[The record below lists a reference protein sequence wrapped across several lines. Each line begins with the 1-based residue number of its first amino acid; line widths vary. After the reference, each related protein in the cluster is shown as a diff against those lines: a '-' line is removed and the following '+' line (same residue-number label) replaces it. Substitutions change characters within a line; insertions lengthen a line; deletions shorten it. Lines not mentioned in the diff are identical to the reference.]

1 MFSKIRRFTDSRIA
15 LYTLIGILSAVIF
28 CVIFGTKVLNPTYT
42 DWLLSESELSQHY
55 LGWRGFR
62 ESSWQFPIGM
72 LDVLAYPNTT
82 SVIFTDSIPVFA
94 VLFKLLSPVLPS
106 DFQYFGLWGI
116 TCFVLQGIFA
126 GRIIDRYS
134 PNRIITVAASL
145 LFPLAPIMINRM
157 FWHTALAGQWIILF
171 ALDLVFNC
179 EKYRS
184 KKKTYLTITLL
195 GVLAAS
201 IHIYFVLI
209 CGIVLVGY
217 MIEEVLAYRNVKRAI
232 AVLLDY
238 LLSAAAV
245 IYLLGGFS
253 SHVEAQNTGLG
264 SFSFNLNG
272 FFNPQGWSCIFK
284 DRALYGDGQYEG
296 FGYLGA
302 ACIFAGVLAFIC
314 FIGNSKSLK
323 YLKENWK
330 KILALVFI
338 LLVSMVIAVSPV
350 ITLDDKVI
358 REFTFPGV
366 ITSIWS
372 VFRCTGRLIWAAHY
386 VIMLVPLIV
395 IIKTFNKKTAC
406 IICIFLTAFQFFDIH
421 EIIRQRRVRF
431 NTVSEYRSL
440 LATEDFWD
448 AVAADEDIEHVVYFT
463 NTDIFMMYSLTDWAM
478 DNGKTLNTFYFARSI
493 GDSIIEARAQSF
505 NELSGDTVF
514 IFNDSERIFCTEYPL
529 HYYSVDGL
537 IVGFTDELSGF
548 EEMDSSEFCC

>member
-62 ESSWQFPIGM
+62 ASSWQFPIGM
-72 LDVLAYPNTT
+72 LDVLSYPNTT

-232 AVLLDY
+232 AV
-238 LLSAAAV
+238 
-245 IYLLGGFS
+245 
-253 SHVEAQNTGLG
+253 
-264 SFSFNLNG
+264 FNLNG
-272 FFNPQGWSCIFK
+272 FFTPQGWSCIFK

-386 VIMLVPLIV
+386 VIMLVSLIV
-395 IIKTFNKKTAC
+395 IIKTFNIKTAC

-440 LATEDFWD
+440 LATEEFWD
-448 AVAADEDIEHVVYFT
+448 AVAADEDIEHVVYFST
-463 NTDIFMMYSLTDWAM
+463 ADIFMMYSLTDWAM

-493 GDSIIEARAQSF
+493 EESVIEARAQSF

-514 IFNDSERIFCTEYPL
+514 IFKDSERIFCTEYPL

>member
-1 MFSKIRRFTDSRIA
+1 M
-15 LYTLIGILSAVIF
+15 
-28 CVIFGTKVLNPTYT
+28 
-42 DWLLSESELSQHY
+42 
-55 LGWRGFR
+55 
-62 ESSWQFPIGM
+62 
-72 LDVLAYPNTT
+72 
-82 SVIFTDSIPVFA
+82 
-94 VLFKLLSPVLPS
+94 
-106 DFQYFGLWGI
+106 
-116 TCFVLQGIFA
+116 
-126 GRIIDRYS
+126 
-134 PNRIITVAASL
+134 
-145 LFPLAPIMINRM
+145 
-157 FWHTALAGQWIILF
+157 
-171 ALDLVFNC
+171 
-179 EKYRS
+179 
-184 KKKTYLTITLL
+184 L

-386 VIMLVPLIV
+386 VIMLVSLIV

-440 LATEDFWD
+440 LATEEFWD
-448 AVAADEDIEHVVYFT
+448 AVAADEDIEHVVYFST
-463 NTDIFMMYSLTDWAM
+463 ADIFMMYSLTDWAM

-493 GDSIIEARAQSF
+493 EESVIEARAQSF

-514 IFNDSERIFCTEYPL
+514 IFKDSERIFCTEYPL

-537 IVGFTDELSGF
+537 IVGFTDELSVF